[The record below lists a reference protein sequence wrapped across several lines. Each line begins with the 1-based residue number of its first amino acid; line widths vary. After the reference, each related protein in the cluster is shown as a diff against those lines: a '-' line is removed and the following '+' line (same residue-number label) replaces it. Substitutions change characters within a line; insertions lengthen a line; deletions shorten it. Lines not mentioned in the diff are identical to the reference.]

1 MSEQKLLPKSNAV
14 VLSSSHKSRPYW
26 EGRSPRWIC
35 QMMMQRACVPVT
47 GGIYRVNKVAEPFIP
62 IQTSTGSPLV
72 NLPAQ
77 NLHVLHSHNEGST
90 LDSSYAA
97 YDEAPR
103 EIHLQPIQT
112 VVKMHTR
119 IPALYSTHHN
129 QLEMQLSLSAEWMYE
144 SKENL
149 IFNHPD
155 WGLVNNV
162 APRLQLKSDGGPTPD
177 LLDDMLS
184 RVWKMPDVFV
194 MHPEAIAAFTQQCNK
209 MGITLE
215 TMEFNGGHFVCWR
228 GLPLLPTNKLY
239 LYDGKGQT
247 LQDRKVGAS
256 KTSILL
262 LRMGEDKQGV
272 ISLYA
277 AGTEG
282 SPRFPFITVDFMGIS
297 DESVASYLMT
307 MYAAVSVL
315 TAGALCKAE
324 VVI

>member
-1 MSEQKLLPKSNAV
+1 MAEQKLLPRSNAV

-35 QMMMQRACVPVT
+35 QMMVQRACVPVT
-47 GGIYRVNKVAEPFIP
+47 GGIYRLNKVAEPFIQV
-62 IQTSTGSPLV
+62 QTSTGSPLV
-72 NLPAQ
+72 NLPSQ
-77 NLHVLHSHNEGST
+77 NLHIMHSHNEGTT
-90 LDSSYAA
+90 LSSSYAA

-103 EIHLQPIQT
+103 EIHLSPIQT

-129 QLEMQLSLSAEWMYE
+129 QLEMQLSLAAEWMYE

-155 WGLVNNV
+155 WGLVNSV
-162 APRLQLKSDGGPTPD
+162 APRLQLKSAEGPTPD
-177 LLDDMLS
+177 LLDEMLS
-184 RVWKMPDVFV
+184 RIWKVPDVFV
-194 MHPEAIAAFTQQCNK
+194 MHPEAIAVFAQTCSK

-215 TMEFNGGHFVCWR
+215 TIEFNGGHFITWR
-228 GLPLLPTNKLY
+228 GLPILPTNKLY
-239 LYDGKGQT
+239 LSDGKGTQ
-247 LQDRKVGAS
+247 LQDRKAGGA
-256 KTSILL
+256 KTNVLL

-307 MYAAVSVL
+307 MYAAIAVL

-324 VVI
+324 VTI